1 MTQVS
6 VKECTAAS
14 IRQRLL
20 DRAKA
25 RDENYQ
31 LLLDLYAVERLI
43 YRLSISQFGDRF
55 VLKGAM
61 LFALWFDAP
70 HRPTRDA
77 DFLGLGTLDAGQLEV
92 IVRDLCTVELDDGLQ
107 YEIGSIDVAP
117 ILKEARY
124 DGLRISLKALIGK
137 ARCSVQWDVGFGD
150 AVNPAAEEVE
160 YPTLLP
166 GSPVPR
172 LRVYPRETVFAEKF
186 EAIVNLGMANSRMKD
201 YFDLLAL
208 ARENAMDAGQLAQAL
223 AATFARRDTPL
234 PTTLPVGLTDAFAQD
249 PTKRTQ
255 WQAFLRKNRLAAPDL
270 DDVVAELAAFS
281 QTALMQ
287 ALAAGGKP

>member
-1 MTQVS
+1 MTEGS
-6 VKECTAAS
+6 TKERMAAS
-14 IRQRLL
+14 VRQRLL

-43 YRLSISQFGDRF
+43 YRLSISPVSNQF

-61 LFALWFDAP
+61 LFALWFDTS

-77 DFLGLGTLDAGQLEV
+77 DFLGLGALDAKQLSL
-92 IVRDLCTVELDDGLQ
+92 IVSELCSVQLDDGVDYVIASLVV
-107 YEIGSIDVAP
+107 EP
-117 ILKEARY
+117 IRKEARY
-124 DGLRISLKALIGK
+124 DGLRVSLKALIGK

-150 AVNPAAEEVE
+150 AVNPAAEEVD
-160 YPTLLP
+160 YPTLLV
-166 GSPVPR
+166 GSPTPR

-186 EAIVNLGMANSRMKD
+186 EAIVKLGLLNSRMKD

-208 ARENAMDAGQLAQAL
+208 ARENAMDATLLAKAI
-223 AATFARRDTPL
+223 AATFARRSTPL
-234 PTTLPVGLTDAFAQD
+234 PRSLPVGLTDAFAHDSMKQ
-249 PTKRTQ
+249 TQ

-270 DDVVAELAAFS
+270 GNVVAELAAFT
-281 QTALMQ
+281 QIPLTQ
-287 ALAAGGKP
+287 ALASGEKH

>member
-1 MTQVS
+1 MTEVS
-6 VKECTAAS
+6 AQKRTAAS

-31 LLLDLYAVERLI
+31 LLLDVYAVERLI
-43 YRLSISQFGDRF
+43 YRLSISQFNDRF

-61 LFALWFDAP
+61 LFALWFDTP

-77 DFLGLGTLDAGQLEV
+77 DFLGLGALDAEQLAI
-92 IVRDLCTVELDDGLQ
+92 IVRGLCAVQLDDGVS
-107 YEIGSIDVAP
+107 YDIASIDVAP
-117 ILKEARY
+117 IRKEARY
-124 DGLRISLKALIGK
+124 DGLRISVKALIGT

-150 AVNPAAEEVE
+150 AVNPAAKEVE
-160 YPTLLP
+160 YPTLLV

-172 LRVYPRETVFAEKF
+172 LHVYPRETVFAEKF
-186 EAIVNLGMANSRMKD
+186 EAIVKLGLANSRMKD
-201 YFDLLAL
+201 YFDLLTL
-208 ARENAMDAGQLAQAL
+208 ARENAMDATLLAQAI

-234 PTTLPVGLTDAFAQD
+234 PSSLPVGLTDAFARD
-249 PTKRTQ
+249 PMKQTQ

-270 DDVVAELAAFS
+270 SDVVTELAAFS
-281 QTALMQ
+281 QTALTL
-287 ALAAGGKP
+287 ALAFGRKH

>member
-1 MTQVS
+1 MTEVS
-6 VKECTAAS
+6 AQERTAAS

-31 LLLDLYAVERLI
+31 LLLDVYAVERLL
-43 YRLSISQFGDRF
+43 YRLSISIFSDRF
-55 VLKGAM
+55 VLKGAL

-77 DFLGLGTLDAGQLEV
+77 DFLGLGSLGAGQLAV
-92 IVRDLCTVELDDGLQ
+92 IVREICAVQLDDGVL
-107 YEIGSIDVAP
+107 YDIASIDVAP
-117 ILKEARY
+117 IRKQARY

-172 LRVYPRETVFAEKF
+172 LRVYPRETVFAEKL
-186 EAIVNLGMANSRMKD
+186 EAIAKLGLANSRMKD
-201 YFDLLAL
+201 YYDLLAL
-208 ARENAMDAGQLAQAL
+208 ARENAMDETSLAQAI
-223 AATFARRDTPL
+223 AATFALRDTPL
-234 PTTLPVGLTDAFAQD
+234 PASLPVGLTDAFAHDSMKQ
-249 PTKRTQ
+249 TQ

-270 DDVVAELAAFS
+270 GEVIAELAVFS
-281 QTALMQ
+281 QTPLTRARTF
-287 ALAAGGKP
+287 GEKR

>member
-1 MTQVS
+1 MTEVS
-6 VKECTAAS
+6 TQERTAAS

-31 LLLDLYAVERLI
+31 LLLDAYAVERLM

-61 LFALWFDAP
+61 LFALWFDTP

-77 DFLGLGTLDAGQLEV
+77 DFLALGAMDAEQLAV
-92 IVRDLCTVELDDGLQ
+92 IVRDLCAVELDDGMQ
-107 YEIGSIDVAP
+107 YDVGSIDVAP
-117 ILKEARY
+117 IRKEARY

-150 AVNPAAEEVE
+150 AVNPASEEVE

-166 GSPVPR
+166 GSPAPH

-186 EAIVNLGMANSRMKD
+186 EAIVKLGLANSRMKD

-208 ARENAMDAGQLAQAL
+208 ARENAMDAGLLAQAI

-234 PTTLPVGLTDAFAQD
+234 PTTLPVGLTDEFARD
-249 PTKRTQ
+249 PMKQTQ

-270 DDVVAELAAFS
+270 SDLVAALAAFS
-281 QTALMQ
+281 QTPLTRAR
-287 ALAAGGKP
+287 AYGGKR

>member
-1 MTQVS
+1 MTEVS
-6 VKECTAAS
+6 AQERTAAS

-31 LLLDLYAVERLI
+31 LLLDVYAVERLL
-43 YRLSISQFGDRF
+43 YRLSISIFSDRF
-55 VLKGAM
+55 VLKGAL

-77 DFLGLGTLDAGQLEV
+77 DFLGLGSLGAGQLAV
-92 IVRDLCTVELDDGLQ
+92 IVREICAVQLDDGVL
-107 YEIGSIDVAP
+107 YDIASIDVAP
-117 ILKEARY
+117 IRKQARY

-172 LRVYPRETVFAEKF
+172 LRVYPRETVFAEKL
-186 EAIVNLGMANSRMKD
+186 EAIAKLGLANSRMKD
-201 YFDLLAL
+201 YYDLLAL
-208 ARENAMDAGQLAQAL
+208 ARENAMDETSLAQAI

-234 PTTLPVGLTDAFAQD
+234 PASLPVGLTDAFAHDSMKQ
-249 PTKRTQ
+249 TQ

-270 DDVVAELAAFS
+270 GEVIAELAVFS
-281 QTALMQ
+281 QTPLTRARTF
-287 ALAAGGKP
+287 GEKR

>member
-1 MTQVS
+1 MTEVS
-6 VKECTAAS
+6 AQERTAAS

-31 LLLDLYAVERLI
+31 LLLDVYAVERLL
-43 YRLSISQFGDRF
+43 YRLSISIFSNRF
-55 VLKGAM
+55 VLKGAL

-77 DFLGLGTLDAGQLEV
+77 DFLGLGSLGAEQLAV
-92 IVRDLCTVELDDGLQ
+92 IVREICAVQLDDGVL
-107 YEIGSIDVAP
+107 YDIASIDVAP
-117 ILKEARY
+117 IRKEARY

-172 LRVYPRETVFAEKF
+172 LRVYPRETVFAEKL
-186 EAIVNLGMANSRMKD
+186 EAIAKLGLANSRMKD
-201 YFDLLAL
+201 YYDLLAL
-208 ARENAMDAGQLAQAL
+208 ARENAMDETSLAQAI

-234 PTTLPVGLTDAFAQD
+234 PASLPVGLTGAFAHD
-249 PTKRTQ
+249 PMKQTQ

-270 DDVVAELAAFS
+270 GEVIAELAVFS
-281 QTALMQ
+281 QTPLTRARTF
-287 ALAAGGKP
+287 GEKR